1 MGADIFLDTDVL
13 LYAISTARVEAPKKR
28 IARELLARI
37 DWGLSVQVLQEF
49 YVNATRAAPRPAMP
63 HANAVAAV
71 REFLRRPVV
80 VSDPTLLLTGL
91 ELKAK
96 YQLSYWDA
104 AIVAA
109 AHSIGAQTLYSEDL
123 NDGQSYGNV
132 TVRNPFA

>member
-1 MGADIFLDTDVL
+1 MRAGVFLDTNVL
-13 LYAISTARVEAPKKR
+13 LYAISTSIAEAPKKH
-28 IARELLARI
+28 IARELLART

-49 YVNATRAAPRPAMP
+49 YVNATRASPRPAMS
-63 HANAVAAV
+63 HTNAVAAV

-80 VSDPTLLLTGL
+80 ASDSALLLAGL

-96 YQLSYWDA
+96 HRLSYWDA

-109 AHSIGAQTLYSEDL
+109 AHSIGASTLFSEDL
-123 NDGQSYGNV
+123 NDGQRFGSV